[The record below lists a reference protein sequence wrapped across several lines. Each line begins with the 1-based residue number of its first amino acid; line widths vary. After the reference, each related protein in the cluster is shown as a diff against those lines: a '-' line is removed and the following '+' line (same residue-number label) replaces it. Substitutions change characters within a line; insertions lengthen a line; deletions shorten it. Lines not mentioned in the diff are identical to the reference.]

1 MARTTDKPANGE
13 QAVTLPYDA
22 LTLPTAQHRA
32 GLAGLIVLE
41 QALRQR
47 GSEGVAE
54 VGPLPEISKT
64 DDPYE
69 VQVTLTRDS
78 LQTLF
83 DELFDAG
90 WAEVRAKNAP
100 KADPN
105 KPPWFRNLH
114 EEEIPPSEPGG
125 KPTKQYVYEVLAP
138 KGGFWDDLGP
148 VEDTDYLW
156 RKLWRD
162 AIWAT
167 LRGRPK
173 SRLPYEQRRDGK
185 PVEQAGKLWKE
196 LTHRKLGTEAPT
208 DFSEALLIGAQS
220 VTADGVP
227 FEGSARETLLL
238 YFWPIVALVG
248 QARISKIEREQGGVR
263 TKEEDAGFVF
273 TVPDV
278 AVPWTFARRFK
289 RVLGSLDPKPAGYRP
304 AASIWTLPQEGGLEY
319 LHHLLNLATDKAE
332 AGELAEA
339 VTGFEIYQL
348 MKRGNNIPLLA
359 VGRVPTSAGLAR
371 SYADVRSQYW
381 SPIFRA
387 QRLLNLLRDHMHGN
401 VPWYRDFGNLFERYP
416 WEVFVGGEA
425 SSRFAHDAR
434 QDLDSEAERRRRGG

>member
-1 MARTTDKPANGE
+1 MARAKGKPDDGE
-13 QAVTLPYDA
+13 QSVTLTYGP

-32 GLAGLIVLE
+32 GLAGLMVLE

-47 GSEGVAE
+47 RDDGVAD

-69 VQVTLTRDS
+69 VRVTLTLDG

-83 DELFDAG
+83 NELFDAG

-100 KADPN
+100 KADPT
-105 KPPWFRNLH
+105 KPAWFKNLH

-148 VEDTDYLW
+148 AEDADHLW

-173 SRLPYEQRRDGK
+173 SRLPYEQRRDKK
-185 PVEQAGKLWKE
+185 PVEQAGKLWKD
-196 LTHRKLGTEAPT
+196 LTHRKLGTETPT

-220 VTADGVP
+220 MTADGVP

-238 YFWPIVALVG
+238 YFWPVVALVG

-263 TKEEDAGFVF
+263 AKDEDAGFVF

-278 AVPWTFARRFK
+278 AEPWTFARRFK
-289 RVLGSLDPKPAGYRP
+289 RVLGSLETKGAGYRP
-304 AASIWTLPQEGGLEY
+304 ATSIWALPQEGGLEY
-319 LHHLLNLATDKAE
+319 LHHLLNLAADQAE
-332 AGELAEA
+332 SSQLADA

-359 VGRVPTSAGLAR
+359 VGRIPTSEGLAHK
-371 SYADVRSQYW
+371 YAAVRSQYW

-387 QRLLNLLRDHMHGN
+387 QRLLNLLRDHVHGD

-425 SSRFAHDAR
+425 SGRFAHDAG
-434 QDLDSEAERRRRGG
+434 QELQQEAERRRRQG